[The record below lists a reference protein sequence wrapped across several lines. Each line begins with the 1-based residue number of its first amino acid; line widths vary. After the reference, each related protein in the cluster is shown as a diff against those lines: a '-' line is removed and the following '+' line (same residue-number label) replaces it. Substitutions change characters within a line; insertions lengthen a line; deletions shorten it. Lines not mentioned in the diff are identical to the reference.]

1 MPSRKISDLTL
12 EMQALAKEFA
22 KMLVLNG
29 IEYMITSTYRSQE
42 EQDAL
47 YAQGRTTPGRK
58 VTWTQHSRHT
68 DREALD
74 IAILKGGE
82 IVWDPKVDVDMDRV
96 PDYLEAGIIGEQCGL
111 VWGGRWKT
119 SPPDFPHCEL
129 PRKA

>member
-1 MPSRKISDLTL
+1 MPSRKIGDLTL
-12 EMQALAKEFA
+12 EMQALAKEFC

-29 IEYMITSTYRSQE
+29 IEFMITSTYRSQV

-47 YAQGRTTPGRK
+47 YSIGRTKPGRK
-58 VTWTQHSRHT
+58 VTWTRHSRHT

-82 IVWDPKVDVDMDRV
+82 IMWDAKVDVDMDSV
-96 PDYLEAGIIGEQCGL
+96 PDYLEAGKIGEACGL
-111 VWGGRWKT
+111 VWGGRWK
-119 SPPDFPHCEL
+119 SPDFPHFEL

>member
-12 EMQALAKEFA
+12 EMQALTKEFC

-47 YAQGRTTPGRK
+47 YAQGRTVPGRK
-58 VTWTQHSRHT
+58 VTWARHSRHT

-82 IVWDPKVDVDMDRV
+82 IMWDAKVDVDMDQV

-119 SPPDFPHCEL
+119 PDFPHFEL
-129 PRKA
+129 PRNT